1 MQGELAAEQE
11 HSLQLVMIVNTLRA
25 ERDSARQR
33 LSTAEQR
40 RVLNMAKRQLQAS
53 FSAAVA
59 DQGKLGS
66 GNALSSSAGPS
77 TKTIPPSNKQDQV
90 MTGPLGSAP
99 PANTGSIATVSAP
112 INEPFADCTNTPRSS
127 CTVSFTQDLHSLRPC
142 HNPF

>member
-66 GNALSSSAGPS
+66 MPCPPPLAL
-77 TKTIPPSNKQDQV
+77 PPRLFPQ
-90 MTGPLGSAP
+90 
-99 PANTGSIATVSAP
+99 ATSK
-112 INEPFADCTNTPRSS
+112 IRS
-127 CTVSFTQDLHSLRPC
+127 
-142 HNPF
+142 